1 MSAESNFF
9 SNRYED
15 ESEEEIDPEDS
26 SEEYERRCA
35 LLQGGKGG
43 RDHGSAD
50 ANAATELL
58 FPHCWVLTPW
68 RHYPDLVNLV
78 NLVM

>member
-15 ESEEEIDPEDS
+15 ESDEEIDPEDS

-35 LLQGGKGG
+35 QGGKGG
-43 RDHGSAD
+43 REHGTAD

-68 RHYPDLVNLV
+68 RHYPDLVIVV